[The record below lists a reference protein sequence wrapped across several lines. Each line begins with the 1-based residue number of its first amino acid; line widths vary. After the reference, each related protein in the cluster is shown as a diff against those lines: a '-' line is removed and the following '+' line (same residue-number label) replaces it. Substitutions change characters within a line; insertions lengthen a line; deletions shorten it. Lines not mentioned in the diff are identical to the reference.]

1 MTAHPYIFFD
11 SNCREAFAF
20 YETLGIGKVTD
31 MIANKDAPAGQEYDP
46 ARADN
51 IMHASLKIGDT
62 LLMASDMPAN
72 WYAKPQSFNIHLTVE
87 DAAKADAL
95 FDALKD
101 GGEVQMPLEKTFW
114 AERFGACVDRYGI
127 PWMISVDL
135 PAA

>member
-1 MTAHPYIFFD
+1 MKAYPYIFFD
-11 SNCREAFAF
+11 SNCREAFTF
-20 YETLGIGKVTD
+20 YEKLGIGKITD
-31 MIANKDAPAGQEYDP
+31 MISNKDAPAGQEYDP

-51 IMHASLKIGDT
+51 IMHASLQIGDT

-72 WYAKPQSFNIHLTVE
+72 WYAKPQSFNIHLTVD
-87 DAAKADAL
+87 DAAKADKL
-95 FDALKD
+95 FAALKD

-114 AERFGACVDRYGI
+114 AERFGACVDKYGI

>member
-1 MTAHPYIFFD
+1 MKAYPYIFFD

-20 YETLGIGKVTD
+20 YETLGIGTVTE
-31 MIANKDAPAGQEYDP
+31 MISNKDAPPGQEYDP

-51 IMHASLKIGDT
+51 IMHATLTIGDT

-72 WYAKPQSFNIHLTVE
+72 WYSKPQSFNIHLTVP
-87 DAAKADAL
+87 DAAKAHTL
-95 FDALKD
+95 FAALKE